1 MEENNNN
8 NNEKEF
14 SVDINKEELKNQTK
28 ETVNQVKE
36 TIKNVDFKKD
46 ASATKSFV
54 LEMIKKPF
62 TTINDIVTE
71 KENRFAIAVILMIC
85 FMVVPAAGYAIT
97 YLGNEY
103 LEFKF
108 VDFLIEAIRPLLY
121 VLAFTTGVVLFG
133 GKDKKNIT
141 TTLSA
146 LTIAYTPK
154 LISGLFSLVY
164 SLVTVKGIGYINSIV
179 SNFASFLAV
188 SLTYVAIKGLITA
201 DEDEDKLFRKIAVI
215 AGVAFIILKIL
226 NICGIY

>member
-46 ASATKSFV
+46 ASATKGFV

-62 TTINDIVTE
+62 TTINDIVSE

-85 FMVVPAAGYAIT
+85 FMVVPAVQYAIT

-103 LEFKF
+103 LKFK
-108 VDFLIEAIRPLLY
+108 VIDFLIAAARPLLY
-121 VLAFTTGVVLFG
+121 VLAFTVGVVLFG

-154 LISGLFSLVY
+154 LISGVVSLINSLV
-164 SLVTVKGIGYINSIV
+164 SVKVIGYISNIV
-179 SNFASFLAV
+179 YNLAAFIAI
-188 SLTYVAIKGLITA
+188 SLTFVAIKGLITV
-201 DEDEDKLFRKIAVI
+201 DEDEDKVFRKVAVI
-215 AGVAFIILKIL
+215 AGVAFVITQILS
-226 NICGIY
+226 ICGIY